1 MEHRNLTIMFTD
13 MKGFSD
19 RTSAQSRAATIDMIK
34 QQKEL
39 LLPVI
44 MKRGGRLVKTIGDA
58 FLITFESP
66 TDAVLAGIALQ
77 NTLRHHN
84 TSLPAFAQ
92 IEIRVAINTGEVT
105 FDEEDVYG
113 EAVNITARLQGISEP
128 NEIYFT
134 ESTYLSMNK
143 SEVPSS
149 EIGYRFFKGIPERIK
164 IYQVLREGSLSQRR
178 RPIPEPGEAMP
189 LLPSAPR
196 WRRLAAFVVD
206 GVIVGLITGLVLA
219 NEFRELRRAID
230 ELNGQS
236 EHLRGLLESTAAP
249 ENSEELVQLEAALR
263 ERESALGEERAELEQ
278 RGDEHTEFQAQLE
291 EREKALIQE
300 TVELEARLRGDG
312 ARLERESLENVE
324 AALRE
329 QESAL
334 GEERAELVRRVDEL
348 TGFQAQLEER
358 EKALIQ
364 ENVKLEARLRG
375 DGARLEGEKMS
386 AGEIDEV
393 LFGQEPLPESIPH
406 YAEIFEFRTFA
417 SEVWEWEASFKFDLA
432 GLWVLL
438 FFLYSSISLGSKGRT
453 FGKALLRLRVCRLDG
468 QPVGWARSLGRS
480 VLYTVSALPFGLG
493 FLWLF
498 VDRHRQGWHDK
509 IAETRVVFEG

>member
-84 TSLPAFAQ
+84 TSLPANAQ

-219 NEFRELRRAID
+219 NQFGELRRAID

-249 ENSEELVQLEAALR
+249 ENSEKLVQLEAALR
-263 ERESALGEERAELEQ
+263 ER
-278 RGDEHTEFQAQLE
+278 
-291 EREKALIQE
+291 
-300 TVELEARLRGDG
+300 
-312 ARLERESLENVE
+312 
-324 AALRE
+324 
-329 QESAL
+329 ESAL

-406 YAEIFEFRTFA
+406 YAEISEFRTFA